1 MLNRILIAGGG
12 KIGSLIACMLAD
24 SGDFDVVLTDIIPPS
39 TSAQHPLRQLKILH
53 TRKLDVNNHQAL
65 QKCLEQHQTEAI
77 VSALPY
83 HCNRSLAAFAH
94 NARLYYFDLSEDTEN
109 ANTIRQMADSF
120 APAFV
125 PQCGLAPG
133 FISIV
138 ANHLMTHFESI
149 DTVKMRVGALPLHPN
164 NALKYSLTWSTDG
177 LINEYI
183 NPCYGLENGEL
194 VQFRPLEGY
203 ETITLDGD
211 RYEAFN
217 TSGGLGTLADTFVG
231 KVNNMNYK
239 TMRYPGHCKKMHL
252 LLHELKLSHDR
263 QTLKHILENALPHTL
278 QDVVLIYVSVT
289 GKRHGVLFEEND
301 VRKIYPRDVAG
312 AHWSAIQL
320 STAAGLCC
328 VLDLT
333 LQRQLRGFVSQESFQ
348 LRDVLHNR
356 FGSYLD
362 SDAQHAGRLNRQASQ
377 TQISHK
383 TA

>member
-1 MLNRILIAGGG
+1 MNRILIAGGG

-24 SGDFDVVLTDIIPPS
+24 SGNYDVLLADIAPLA
-39 TSAQHPLRQLKILH
+39 TFAQPPLRQLKNLQ
-53 TRKLDVNNHQAL
+53 TSKLDVNDHHAL
-65 QKCLEQHQTEAI
+65 RKCLEQHRTEAI

-83 HCNRSLAAFAH
+83 HCNRSLAELAH
-94 NARLYYFDLSEDTEN
+94 AARLYYFDLSEDTEN
-109 ANTIRQMADSF
+109 ANYIRQLADAA

-138 ANHLMTHFESI
+138 ANHLMTHFESV

-194 VQFRPLEGY
+194 VQLRPLEGY

-217 TSGGLGTLADTFVG
+217 TSGGLGTLTETFVG
-231 KVNNMNYK
+231 KVNSMNYK
-239 TMRYPGHCKKMHL
+239 TMRYPGHCEKMQL
-252 LLHELKLSHDR
+252 LLHDLKLSHDR
-263 QTLKHILENALPHTL
+263 QTLKYILENALPHTL

-301 VRKIYPRDVAG
+301 VRKIYPQRITG

-320 STAAGLCC
+320 STAAGLCS

-333 LQRQLRGFVSQESFQ
+333 LQRHLRGFVTQESFI
-348 LRDVLHNR
+348 LRDVLNNR
-356 FGSYLD
+356 FGGYFD
-362 SDAQHAGRLNRQASQ
+362 STSRHAGRLNRQAGQ
-377 TQISHK
+377 TQTNHQR
-383 TA
+383 A